1 MSLRSATDVAVGT
14 ELPEQV
20 LRVTR
25 ADLVRYA
32 GASGDFNPIHWNDR
46 VATEVGLPGV
56 IAHGMFTMALASRV
70 VTSWAGDPGAL
81 VEYHVRFGRPV
92 VVPDD
97 DAGAEVTVRGK
108 VGALLEDGR
117 VRVDLTVTT
126 DGEKVLSL
134 ARAIVRLA

>member
-1 MSLRSATDVAVGT
+1 MSLRSAADVAVGT

-20 LRVTR
+20 LRITR

-46 VATEVGLPGV
+46 VATDVGLPGV
-56 IAHGMFTMALASRV
+56 IAHGMFTMALASRLV
-70 VTSWAGDPGAL
+70 SRWAGDPGAIE
-81 VEYHVRFGRPV
+81 EYHVRFGRPV

-108 VGALLEDGR
+108 VGAVLEDGR
-117 VRVDLTVTT
+117 LRVDLTVTS